1 MSTDVAPEHRWRRAV
16 VRFARH
22 LVRLNALRAFA
33 GAMVALGVLAV
44 VGADTPVGQGALV
57 VIGTLISFVLLPEEP
72 SRFWRVRAEDLAETV
87 PPSDLRTAGRATV
100 QALALQA
107 GGIVGED
114 CAGALWDDAL
124 ARVGLAVSDPR

>member
-1 MSTDVAPEHRWRRAV
+1 MSTSEPSGPVPPVSTTTVVAAPNVAPDVAPEHRWRRAV

-33 GAMVALGVLAV
+33 GAVVALGVVTV

-57 VIGTLISFVLLPEEP
+57 VIGTLISFILLPEEP

-87 PPSDLRTAGRATV
+87 PPSDLRTAGRA
-100 QALALQA
+100 LSL
-107 GGIVGED
+107 IHI
-114 CAGALWDDAL
+114 
-124 ARVGLAVSDPR
+124 